1 MFFPVFLDE
10 ILSPPFGLLCDVIND
25 KTIQAKSWESNNC
38 VKHICEPR
46 YQIYF
51 HVFKIFLDFCAYFGF
66 REDQM
71 NIKYL
76 QIVWECIFKIRYIMR
91 IIIKII
97 MLNPIVMDGLAYL
110 QSY

>member
-25 KTIQAKSWESNNC
+25 KTIQAKGWESNNC

-51 HVFKIFLDFCAYFGF
+51 HVFKIFLDLCAYFGF

-76 QIVWECIFKIRYIMR
+76 QISLLLLYPFKLFKKFKYKVF
-91 IIIKII
+91 IKPMKQI
-97 MLNPIVMDGLAYL
+97 
-110 QSY
+110 